1 MQPISASSQLKS
13 ELTLLNAQ
21 GRQLRG
27 RAACFA
33 KLHGLASFDLPIAA
47 ILQMFA
53 TLCAKPC
60 GFCLSRIASLLDLEL
75 ILAIDCAETRNNNK
89 SATITLIAATA
100 LSPRAAQI
108 HVARVSLEVSAFLL
122 LLGLSPLA
130 PLRRVSSMGQQQVY
144 KTANGECP
152 RLSQ

>member
-1 MQPISASSQLKS
+1 MQPISASCQLKS
-13 ELTLLNAQ
+13 ELTLSGAQ
-21 GRQLRG
+21 WRQLRG

-60 GFCLSRIASLLDLEL
+60 GFCLSRIASFLDSEL

-108 HVARVSLEVSAFLL
+108 DVARVSLEVSAFRLFFAYRHLL
-122 LLGLSPLA
+122 P
-130 PLRRVSSMGQQQVY
+130 
-144 KTANGECP
+144 
-152 RLSQ
+152 